1 MSKDIEDRA
10 DVARLVDDFYRRLL
24 EDETI
29 ATVFAGIQLEAH
41 IPVIANF
48 WVMILFGQDVYR
60 GNTFQRHVHLPIE
73 DRHFD
78 IWLAHWNATVDD
90 HFAGERA
97 DVAKARAKS
106 LALIFRGKLRALG
119 RT

>member
-1 MSKDIEDRA
+1 MAKDIEDRA
-10 DVARLVDDFYRRLL
+10 DIEGLVDDFYRRLL
-24 EDETI
+24 ADETI
-29 ATVFAGIQLEAH
+29 APVFTGIQLEAH
-41 IPVIANF
+41 LTVIANF
-48 WVMILFGQDVYR
+48 WVMILLGQDVYR

-78 IWLAHWNATVDD
+78 IWLAHWTATVDD

-97 DVAKARAKS
+97 DVAKARAVG
-106 LALIFRGKLRALG
+106 LAAIFRGKFRALG